1 MWEVQIKFYW
11 GQNEDFRLE
20 DSISESSEVVGKVN
34 IYDISEGEFNAVKH
48 LFYKRFSA
56 SHQELTSSW
65 MDLVLS

>member
-1 MWEVQIKFYW
+1 MQIKFYW

-48 LFYKRFSA
+48 LFYKRFFV
-56 SHQELTSSW
+56 SHE
-65 MDLVLS
+65 DLISP